1 VAKGDRRKSLGRL
14 GEDLACEYLE
24 RNGFMIV
31 ERNYRTQ
38 SGEIDV
44 IARRKNCEVFVEVK
58 ARRTGDYG
66 EPEEAV
72 TGTKVRRIRGVASE
86 YLGEK
91 GLGKDVRFDVV
102 SVLLDGK
109 GNLEDLRHIPDAF

>member
-1 VAKGDRRKSLGRL
+1 VAKGDRRRSLGRR

-31 ERNYRTQ
+31 GRNYRTQ
-38 SGEIDV
+38 RGEIDI
-44 IARRKNCEVFVEVK
+44 IARLENFEVFVEVK

-66 EPEEAV
+66 EPEEAI
-72 TGTKVRRIRGVASE
+72 TATKVRRIRAVASE

-91 GLGKDVRFDVV
+91 GLGTDVRFDVI
-102 SVLLDGK
+102 SVLIDGE
-109 GNLEDLRHIPDAF
+109 GNLKDLRHIPDAF

>member
-1 VAKGDRRKSLGRL
+1 MAKGDRRKSLGRL

-31 ERNYRTQ
+31 ERNYRTRR
-38 SGEIDV
+38 GEIDI
-44 IARRKNCEVFVEVK
+44 IARRENCEVFVEVK

-72 TGTKVRRIRGVASE
+72 TGTKVRRIRAVASE

-91 GLGKDVRFDVV
+91 GLGTDVRFDVV
-102 SVLLDGK
+102 SVLIDGES
-109 GNLEDLRHIPDAF
+109 NLKDLRHITDAF

>member
-1 VAKGDRRKSLGRL
+1 VAKGDRRKSLGRR

-31 ERNYRTQ
+31 ERNYRTRQ
-38 SGEIDV
+38 GEIDV
-44 IARRKNCEVFVEVK
+44 IATREGITVFVEVK
-58 ARRTGDYG
+58 ARRTGEFG

-72 TGTKVRRIRGVASE
+72 TGTKVHRIRAVASE

-91 GLGKDVRFDVV
+91 GLGKDVRFDVI
-102 SVLLDGK
+102 SVLLDGE
-109 GNLEDLRHIPDAF
+109 GNLKDLRHIPEAF